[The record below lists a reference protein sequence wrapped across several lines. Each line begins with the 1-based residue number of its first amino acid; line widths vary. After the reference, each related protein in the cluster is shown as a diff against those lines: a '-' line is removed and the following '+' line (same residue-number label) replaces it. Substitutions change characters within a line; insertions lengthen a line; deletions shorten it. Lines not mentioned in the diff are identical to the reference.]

1 MKYPLLGLLRVVTV
15 RKRQNGE
22 VATSDEAAMFRLFYQ
37 LPAGIGRLMPSFFR
51 MSRTYWNFWYCD
63 SSIGP
68 S

>member
-1 MKYPLLGLLRVVTV
+1 MKYPPRGWPRGVNNRRTSI
-15 RKRQNGE
+15 RKMATLDE
-22 VATSDEAAMFRLFYQ
+22 VAMFRLFGQ

-51 MSRTYWNFWYCD
+51 DSRTDWNFWYCD